1 MRCRSLIIIL
11 GQHNEEGILAAAKYM
26 PERIIFIYKR
36 NQYTQE
42 QLQKINQC
50 YLKRFSFLKVFNN
63 CIEKIDINSINN
75 ILREQKSE
83 ETIISLN
90 GADKLTSLIFLNQS
104 KQYNIQCIYIN
115 IEKESLLTFKDN
127 NINITKQNFL
137 DLGVKDV
144 IESLGGS
151 IILEGTDL
159 SHCESIQALT
169 KIIANNQEEWQTV
182 KYRIS
187 DKEVFIHDESNPT
200 IIKIN
205 LRFLPKKEIKTYI
218 KILNILKEFKE
229 IDYEYIGEHIRVR
242 FLTTY
247 IKSFIFKSGSWL
259 EVFTK
264 NIVEEIEK
272 VDDVKNSVL
281 FLWNDYKKRVK
292 NELDVV
298 AIKDSLLIC
307 ISCKDSAKYDDVA
320 LNELNVYANQLGGRK
335 VIKILVATKKPLKGS
350 IIDRAKEM
358 DINLI
363 IYDGN
368 IDRFKKN
375 IEEAIKV

>member
-104 KQYNIQCIYIN
+104 KQYNIQCIYID